1 MEKIKR
7 KTQSVWRQICVSGI
21 ILIAILATGQV
32 LEAKSLDPDADKI
45 LQSMSSYPT
54 ISRKVSSIHEDIRNR

>member
-7 KTQSVWRQICVSGI
+7 KIQSVWRQICVSGI